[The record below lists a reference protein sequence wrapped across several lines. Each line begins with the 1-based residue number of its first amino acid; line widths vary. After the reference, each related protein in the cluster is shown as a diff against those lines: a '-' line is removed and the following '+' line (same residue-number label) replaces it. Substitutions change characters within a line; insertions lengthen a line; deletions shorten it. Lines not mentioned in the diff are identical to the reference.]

1 MTTMDKQP
9 QKKTIDSAGI
19 STQEQKSSI
28 QDSAQGKPPKS
39 SSDVAPT
46 QDARLGDD
54 DQPVPTAVPSAGST
68 PHAPSTVVPF
78 EPLDSLSRNL
88 ASVTSAVAA
97 MLPRETLSAF
107 LRETF
112 TSNLASQ
119 TSMISTMLS
128 RETLSAFLASTSW
141 LNSWKSAMSASYE
154 AMQSIVHKNLQLPPT
169 ASHELEGLLSSI
181 SSWEK
186 GYRIS
191 LDKFYES
198 VRQLAQAT
206 GSLDDTLLAFKTALV
221 ESQWPPPR
229 MDLDITDV
237 RYILDLRDSLPKQE
251 ARSQIDTFMLERHD
265 TAYVRNLLAE
275 WKGRKWIKK
284 RIPILEAAV
293 NAHIEGKYELSIPA
307 LLPQIEGIIWDGYD
321 YDGSTKQKY
330 ERDYASKLCKGSPE
344 DGEPD
349 FLDLA
354 AEDFFLKTLLQSF
367 DLGQPMPGL
376 SRHAILHGAD
386 TDYATRVNSLKV
398 ILIFDYFLN
407 AFGVVSLDDLPT
419 YHKFGCPHVQHGSH
433 RRSVYKN
440 HWAAERAGKKPC
452 RTCHPENM

>member
-1 MTTMDKQP
+1 MDKQP
-9 QKKTIDSAGI
+9 QKKTIDSAGM
-19 STQEQKSSI
+19 STQKQKSSI
-28 QDSAQGKPPKS
+28 RDSAQGKPPKS

-54 DQPVPTAVPSAGST
+54 DQSVPTAVPSAGSI

-78 EPLDSLSRNL
+78 EPRDSLSRNL

-97 MLPRETLSAF
+97 MLPNETLSAF
-107 LRETF
+107 LD
-112 TSNLASQ
+112 
-119 TSMISTMLS
+119 STRWLK
-128 RETLSAFLASTSW
+128 SW
-141 LNSWKSAMSASYE
+141 QSAMSASYKAVQ
-154 AMQSIVHKNLQLPPT
+154 AMAQKGVQLPPI
-169 ASHELEGLLSSI
+169 ASQELENLFKSI

-186 GYRIS
+186 GYRTS

-206 GSLDDTLLAFKTALV
+206 GSLDDTLLAFKTVLV
-221 ESQWPPPR
+221 KFQWPPPR
-229 MDLDITDV
+229 MDFDIADV
-237 RYILDLRDSLPKQE
+237 RYILDLRDSLPEDE
-251 ARSQIDTFMLERHD
+251 ARTQIDAFMLKRHD
-265 TAYVRNLLAE
+265 VSYVRGLLQD
-275 WKGRKWIKK
+275 WKGHKWIKK

-307 LLPQIEGIIWDGYD
+307 LLPQIGGIIMDGYD
-321 YDGSTKQKY
+321 HNGWAKQKY
-330 ERDYASKLCKGSPE
+330 EEDYARKLCEGGPE

-349 FLDLA
+349 SLDHA
-354 AEDFFLKTLLQSF
+354 AEDFFLKTLKQDF
-367 DLGQPMPGL
+367 RLGQPMPGL

-386 TDYATRVNSLKV
+386 TDYATSVNSLKV

-407 AFGVVSLDDLPT
+407 AFGVVSLDNLPT
-419 YHKFGCPHVQHGSH
+419 YHKLGCPHVQHGSH
-433 RRSVYKN
+433 QRIVYKS